1 MKNYIIGAGGL
12 SKEIYYVLKRNNLEC
27 HGFINLNEGEI
38 KLDAKVFEVFGE
50 NKFINLFPKNVNLY
64 VGIGNPKIL
73 TSIKQKYIGYI
84 FPNLIDPSAHLLG
97 SIKMGIGN
105 IFCCDSILTT
115 DITMGSFNIFNTRCT
130 IGHDVIIGDCN
141 IFNPTSCI
149 SGNVTIDNENL
160 FGVNSTVLETLSIS
174 SNNIIGANSLITK
187 NIKHSG
193 IYIGLPAKRKEQHG

>member
-27 HGFINLNEGEI
+27 QGFINLNEGEL
-38 KLDAKVFEVFGE
+38 KLDGKVFEVFEE

-64 VGIGNPKIL
+64 VAIGNPKIL
-73 TSIKQKYIGYI
+73 THIKQKYNGYK

-97 SIKMGIGN
+97 SIKMGVGN
-105 IFCCDSILTT
+105 IFCCDSTLTT
-115 DITMGSFNIFNTRCT
+115 DITMGSFNIFNIGCT

-187 NIKHSG
+187 NIKDSG